1 LALHRRPRMRRPR
14 PRLKTKTKTTS
25 SAPLTLICCAL
36 HSETFGQ
43 VSTTLH
49 RHRLQFVLGGN
60 GPLALLAVYCAQRLA
75 RQVCG
80 GVLGRRRRRR
90 CDRGPLC
97 KLWERQLHVAS
108 FSQCVAR
115 CIVWC
120 QLRCGSCHA
129 VLYVPPPLRCAVS
142 ANDRERPRLLRH
154 AAPLAVAVAAAQCGH
169 YTRCSCTV
177 PHSHCETVTAPRSAC
192 KRWRARPK
200 ARPGLSGVRAS
211 AGPRRR
217 RRQRNIQMQ
226 HAQYNVDALVIRCDI
241 YAMHSAR
248 ERSACA
254 ARFAQQL
261 SHRGHPSLQHRT
273 AYCRRNGLSTKR
285 HCDSPVSSCSTTGQS
300 NRMAHC
306 ERHCTRSFGPLTHPP
321 LVTHRCAALSART
334 VSG

>member
-1 LALHRRPRMRRPR
+1 MPLLMSTSRATRCRQRTRSLALHRRPRMRRPR

-120 QLRCGSCHA
+120 QLHCGS
-129 VLYVPPPLRCAVS
+129 VTLYCMYR
-142 ANDRERPRLLRH
+142 
-154 AAPLAVAVAAAQCGH
+154 
-169 YTRCSCTV
+169 
-177 PHSHCETVTAPRSAC
+177 
-192 KRWRARPK
+192 
-200 ARPGLSGVRAS
+200 
-211 AGPRRR
+211 
-217 RRQRNIQMQ
+217 
-226 HAQYNVDALVIRCDI
+226 
-241 YAMHSAR
+241 
-248 ERSACA
+248 
-254 ARFAQQL
+254 
-261 SHRGHPSLQHRT
+261 
-273 AYCRRNGLSTKR
+273 
-285 HCDSPVSSCSTTGQS
+285 
-300 NRMAHC
+300 
-306 ERHCTRSFGPLTHPP
+306 
-321 LVTHRCAALSART
+321 HRCAALSVQTTANDRDCCATQHLWRLRLLRHSADTILAAAAPCHILT
-334 VSG
+334 VRQ

>member
-1 LALHRRPRMRRPR
+1 MPLLMSTSRATRCRQRTRSLALHRRPRMRRPR

-115 CIVWC
+115 CIIWC
-120 QLRCGSCHA
+120 QVALWLMSRCIVCTATAALRCQCK
-129 VLYVPPPLRCAVS
+129 
-142 ANDRERPRLLRH
+142 RPRTT
-154 AAPLAVAVAAAQCGH
+154 ATA
-169 YTRCSCTV
+169 
-177 PHSHCETVTAPRSAC
+177 APRST
-192 KRWRARPK
+192 
-200 ARPGLSGVRAS
+200 SGGCGCCGTVRTL
-211 AGPRRR
+211 
-217 RRQRNIQMQ
+217 
-226 HAQYNVDALVIRCDI
+226 Y
-241 YAMHSAR
+241 
-248 ERSACA
+248 
-254 ARFAQQL
+254 
-261 SHRGHPSLQHRT
+261 SLQLHRAT
-273 AYCRRNGLSTKR
+273 FSL
-285 HCDSPVSSCSTTGQS
+285 
-300 NRMAHC
+300 
-306 ERHCTRSFGPLTHPP
+306 
-321 LVTHRCAALSART
+321 
-334 VSG
+334 